1 VAGVQVRLTTPI
13 TSEGYVAGKLWL
25 YATLRRCPW
34 HAQGGCGFSRHG
46 TYERVRPVGTL
57 IARWY
62 CPRARRTV
70 SALPD
75 CLASHYSGTLAELEA
90 TVRAVEQAPSRAAA
104 AGHLRT
110 DIQLPGAL
118 RYLDRCCRSIHG
130 ALATIRGL
138 EPARFTAVAPTLG
151 AFAAALDTDTVLV
164 GLRALAARYLPFL
177 PAPFGFDPF
186 RHSPDVAM
194 SRRQHRAG
202 PDPPT
207 ALVETV
213 PTGRSAA
220 S

>member
-1 VAGVQVRLTTPI
+1 M
-13 TSEGYVAGKLWL
+13 
-25 YATLRRCPW
+25 
-34 HAQGGCGFSRHG
+34 
-46 TYERVRPVGTL
+46 
-57 IARWY
+57 
-62 CPRARRTV
+62 

-104 AGHLRT
+104 LGSLRT

-118 RYLDRCCRSIHG
+118 RYLDRRCRSIHG

-138 EPARFTAVAPTLG
+138 EPARFTAVAPTLD
-151 AFAAALDTDTVLV
+151 AFAVALDTDAVLV
-164 GLRALAARYLPFL
+164 GLRAMVARYLPFL
-177 PAPFGFDPF
+177 PTPFGFDPL
-186 RHSPDVAM
+186 RYSRNIST

-202 PDPPT
+202 PDPPI

-213 PTGRSAA
+213 PAGRSAA